1 MPSRARAARSPSGGL
16 RASGDA
22 EPRRPGEGYVFDM
35 VATCASEGSSSTR
48 RRSNER
54 HGPEVGRQHYRFQG
68 LPGRGSGERR
78 VRARPPG
85 VGCIQ
90 LGCIQQWRDGACFL
104 VDPSRVTP
112 FPGLGV
118 WSWGPTAAGIRWDR
132 GRWGFPERGHL
143 YLSLVLRRSRRRAGV
158 RRRLARIRS
167 WPGLLTPPARGKAF

>member
-1 MPSRARAARSPSGGL
+1 MSDGHVTHTRSGRALGTMPSRRAQRVRRAAASALQGTLSPGG
-16 RASGDA
+16 RAKA
-22 EPRRPGEGYVFDM
+22 NLVFDM
-35 VATCASEGSSSTR
+35 VATCASEGYSSTR

-90 LGCIQQWRDGACFL
+90 LGCIEQWRDGACFL

-118 WSWGPTAAGIRWDR
+118 
-132 GRWGFPERGHL
+132 
-143 YLSLVLRRSRRRAGV
+143 
-158 RRRLARIRS
+158 
-167 WPGLLTPPARGKAF
+167 